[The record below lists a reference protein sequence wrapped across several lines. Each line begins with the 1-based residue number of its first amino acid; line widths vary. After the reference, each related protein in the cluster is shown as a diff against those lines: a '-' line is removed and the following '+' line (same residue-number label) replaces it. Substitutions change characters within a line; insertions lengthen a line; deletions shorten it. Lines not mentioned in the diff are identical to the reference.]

1 MTITSLFTNH
11 YFLAVSSVA
20 ILYSI
25 IMWVGFRKSSRM
37 LQSIPGFCMGV
48 GILVTFYN
56 MYDVF
61 HGLNQQSINQ
71 LATQD
76 LIREISS
83 AFLGSLAGIF
93 FGLIQTPFIKGRVDK
108 IERTYEMSKPDP
120 YNSLESIVENTL
132 SNNQLLQNLINNV
145 TQGAEMNERNW
156 EAQRNIAQQMLN
168 NINYSI
174 EDLKDI
180 TRERLN
186 NTNDSIKKMSIGA
199 ARFLIRFQAQ
209 SNQLNTEL
217 ITNFI
222 DSLNNKLAELSGEA
236 MVNALKN
243 IQVVQERFNNTLEQ
257 FQTQNNAMLEQLRA
271 SSAEQLTNH
280 SQIIEGS
287 MNQIN
292 ETMRN
297 MDENLSQRAEE
308 IISARQEEL
317 STVFNNTIDIL
328 RVRVENLSNIFT
340 QLEES
345 RQRTETLLSDVTNK
359 FADAVENFNGNNDQV
374 SDLLAE
380 MRSQFNELVSLR
392 DNAGNL
398 VEACENIAGGVDGL
412 RNRIQEINNV
422 VTQLDGIKENLNL
435 LVVRNN

>member
-1 MTITSLFTNH
+1 MTLSSVLSNH
-11 YFLAVSSVA
+11 YFQIVSV
-20 ILYSI
+20 ITVLYSI
-25 IMWVGFRKSSRM
+25 IIWARFRESSRM

-48 GILVTFYN
+48 GILFTFLN

-61 HGLNQQSINQ
+61 YGFNQQNINQ
-71 LATQD
+71 LATYQ

-93 FGLIQTPFIKGRVDK
+93 FGLIQTPFIKSGVDK
-108 IERTYEMSKPDP
+108 IERAYEKSKPDP
-120 YNSLESIVENTL
+120 YNSLAIIVENTIR
-132 SNNQLLQNLINNV
+132 NNQLLESLIDIV
-145 TQGAEMNERNW
+145 DQGTRMIERNLA
-156 EAQRNIAQQMLN
+156 EHITI
-168 NINYSI
+168 INKQLSDINHSI
-174 EDLKDI
+174 E
-180 TRERLN
+180 
-186 NTNDSIKKMSIGA
+186 KMSIST

-222 DSLNNKLAELSGEA
+222 DSLNNKLAELSGQA
-236 MVNALKN
+236 MVNALNN
-243 IQVVQERFNNTLEQ
+243 IQVIQERFNNTLEQ
-257 FQTQNNAMLEQLRA
+257 FQTQNNAMLVQLID
-271 SSAEQLTNH
+271 SSAAQLTNH

-308 IISARQEEL
+308 IVNARQDEL
-317 STVFNNTIDIL
+317 ELIFDNTIGIM
-328 RVRVENLSNIFT
+328 RERAENLSEIFA
-340 QLEES
+340 QIDES
-345 RQRTETLLSDVTNK
+345 RQRTETLLNDVTNK
-359 FADAVENFNGNNDQV
+359 FADAVANFNGNNTQV

-380 MRSQFNELVSLR
+380 MRNQFNELVSLR

-398 VEACENIAGGVDGL
+398 VEACENIADGVDGL

-422 VTQLDGIKENLNL
+422 VTQLDEINENLNI